1 MTTDYYKLRQVTALV
16 VAAML
21 YAVLLLKLT
30 NKASSHGIQT
40 WVLRMRFKKKFDH
53 KRSGKSCIFVEWTTP
68 FTYGFPPGL
77 Y

>member
-30 NKASSHGIQT
+30 NKASSAWYT
-40 WVLRMRFKKKFDH
+40 DM
-53 KRSGKSCIFVEWTTP
+53 
-68 FTYGFPPGL
+68 GFANAL
-77 Y
+77 